1 MQASGVREV
10 ASAPLGRYST
20 TDSTQGGARF
30 AGLPWASMLHA
41 VGVRGWG
48 RLLATFVRGRRV
60 LLAIFFLGFLVRGAS
75 AFTTVVIDPGHGG
88 VDRGGIP
95 GQRVPEKV
103 MALDTAR
110 RLELRLRAA
119 GFRTVMTRWNDT
131 FISLP
136 ERVAIA
142 NAQRDAIFISIH
154 FNATPRPGA
163 EGFETYYYTRRS
175 AKLAAACYSRI
186 VQAWPGSRRGVKI
199 RAFFVIRKTAI
210 PAVLVEP
217 GFLTNPRE
225 AALISRPEIRQR
237 IADLLAAAII
247 SKRRM

>member
-1 MQASGVREV
+1 MKEERHPGNSLMEKPREYPIRNRPADGAAQALS
-10 ASAPLGRYST
+10 SS
-20 TDSTQGGARF
+20 F
-30 AGLPWASMLHA
+30 LH
-41 VGVRGWG
+41 
-48 RLLATFVRGRRV
+48 RGRDRFRARV
-60 LLAIFFLGFLVRGAS
+60 LLAVLCLAFSLRAAS

-88 VDRGGIP
+88 ADRGGIP

-110 RLELRLRAA
+110 RLEIRLRAA
-119 GFRTVMTRWNDT
+119 GFHTVMTRWNDT

-142 NAQRDAIFISIH
+142 NAQRNAIFISIH
-154 FNATPRPGA
+154 FNATPRPEA
-163 EGFETYYYTRRS
+163 EGFETYYYSRRS
-175 AKLAAACYSRI
+175 AKLAEACYSRI
-186 VQAWPGSRRGVKI
+186 IQAWPGSRRGI
-199 RAFFVIRKTAI
+199 RTRGFFVIRKTNI
-210 PAVLVEP
+210 PSVLVEP

-237 IADLLAAAII
+237 LADLLADAII

>member
-1 MQASGVREV
+1 MKGCILAVALWLGFAAQWASG
-10 ASAPLGRYST
+10 
-20 TDSTQGGARF
+20 
-30 AGLPWASMLHA
+30 
-41 VGVRGWG
+41 
-48 RLLATFVRGRRV
+48 
-60 LLAIFFLGFLVRGAS
+60 
-75 AFTTVVIDPGHGG
+75 FTTVVIDAGHGG

-103 MALDTAR
+103 MTLDTAR
-110 RLELRLRAA
+110 RLEIRLRAA
-119 GFRTVMTRWNDT
+119 GFRTVMTRRSDV

-154 FNATPRPGA
+154 YNAAPRSQA

-175 AKLAAACYSRI
+175 ARLAAACYSRI
-186 VQAWPGSRRGVKI
+186 IQAWPGSRRGI
-199 RAFFVIRKTAI
+199 RTRGFFVIRRTLI
-210 PAVLVEP
+210 PSVLVEP

-225 AALISRPEIRQR
+225 AALISRPEVRQR

-247 SKRRM
+247 SKRGM

>member
-1 MQASGVREV
+1 MI
-10 ASAPLGRYST
+10 
-20 TDSTQGGARF
+20 TDPSQGGACF
-30 AGLPWASMLHA
+30 AGLPWASLLHA
-41 VGVRGWG
+41 VGVRGRRAMDGVWG
-48 RLLATFVRGRRV
+48 RAVMV
-60 LLAIFFLGFLVRGAS
+60 AILFLGFLIHSAP

-95 GQRVPEKV
+95 GQRVAEKV

-110 RLELRLRAA
+110 RLEIRLRAA
-119 GFRTVMTRWNDT
+119 GFRTIMTRRDDY
-131 FISLP
+131 FVSLP

-163 EGFETYYYTRRS
+163 EGFETYYYSRRS

-186 VQAWPGSRRGVKI
+186 VQAWSGSRRGVKV
-199 RAFFVIRKTAI
+199 RGFYVIRKTAI
-210 PAVLVEP
+210 PSVLVEP

-237 IADLLAAAII
+237 IADLLAEAII